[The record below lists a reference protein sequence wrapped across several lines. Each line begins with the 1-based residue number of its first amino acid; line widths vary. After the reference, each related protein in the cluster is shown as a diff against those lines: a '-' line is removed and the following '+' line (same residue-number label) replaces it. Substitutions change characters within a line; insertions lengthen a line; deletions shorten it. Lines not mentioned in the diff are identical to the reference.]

1 MLKIIVCHSLFI
13 YFFTYIITGES
24 PLIKSIRH
32 AEKTENRNN
41 RNSIEK
47 NTKNTKNTKE
57 KHENE
62 FSSNIEIFEKSPIY
76 TGSGTSS
83 FNVATGSGKGNVE
96 ELVKCAVEEALD
108 EARKQW

>member
-1 MLKIIVCHSLFI
+1 M
-13 YFFTYIITGES
+13 
-24 PLIKSIRH
+24 IKSIRH

-47 NTKNTKNTKE
+47 TKNTKE

-62 FSSNIEIFEKSPIY
+62 PSSKIEIFEKSPIY
-76 TGSGTSS
+76 TGSDTSS
-83 FNVATGSGKGNVE
+83 FNVATGNSNGNVE

-108 EARKQW
+108 EARKQWYEMLKYYYFDDLFLFLFF

>member
-1 MLKIIVCHSLFI
+1 
-13 YFFTYIITGES
+13 
-24 PLIKSIRH
+24 LIKSIRH
-32 AEKTENRNN
+32 AEKTENRMN

-57 KHENE
+57 KHENV
-62 FSSNIEIFEKSPIY
+62 FLSDSNIEKSPIY
-76 TGSGTSS
+76 TGSDTSS
-83 FNVATGSGKGNVE
+83 LNVATGNGNSNVE